1 MTGEQPQPGAPPPGT
16 HLPITPPPITPL
28 PGAAP
33 PGAPLPITPP
43 AAEPEPFPFWG
54 FADLFLLAGLAMPC
68 MFAGWAVVRMAM
80 SILRLHAATAAEEAV
95 PEMLLGYGLLFS
107 ALMVIFRV
115 QYDRPFWRSLGWTRA
130 RVPFLWNV
138 LCGLATGLLVA
149 FLAGLIHTPPTSGP
163 IVEMMKDPGAL
174 ILLAIFGTTAA
185 PLFEELAFRG
195 FLQPLLV
202 RNLGALAG
210 IALTSTLFGVLHY
223 WEYGDSWRFAL
234 LIGVAGAC
242 FGCMRQVT
250 GSTKAAAIM
259 HASFNALSF
268 ISLFGQGKNAFH

>member
-1 MTGEQPQPGAPPPGT
+1 MTEEQ
-16 HLPITPPPITPL
+16 
-28 PGAAP
+28 
-33 PGAPLPITPP
+33 PLPIAPP
-43 AAEPEPFPFWG
+43 AAELERIPFWG

-68 MFAGWAVVRMAM
+68 MFAGLGIVWLAM
-80 SILRLHAATAAEEAV
+80 KIFGLHAAAPAEEAV
-95 PEMLLGYGLLFS
+95 PEMLIGYGLLFT

-115 QYDRPFWRSLGWTRA
+115 QYDRPFWRSLGWTRT
-130 RVPFLWNV
+130 RLPFLWNV
-138 LCGLATGLLVA
+138 ICGLGTGLLVA
-149 FLAGLIHTPPTSGP
+149 FLAGLIRTPPTSGP
-163 IVEMMKDPGAL
+163 IVEMMKDPSAL

-202 RNLGALAG
+202 RSLGPIAG
-210 IALTSTLFGVLHY
+210 IAVASALFGALHY

-242 FGCMRQVT
+242 FGCMRHVT